1 MKIYSL
7 FLSLFFVSTAFS
19 QPNMGRMLPHEVAFF
34 VQDLNTGEVLAE
46 HNADTPMNP
55 ASVMKLVT
63 SYAALDTLG
72 ADFRWKTEWRV
83 RTPMALNNGVL
94 DGNLYWIGSG
104 DPTMEQNDLIAMQNA
119 LRNKGIQQIGG
130 KIVLDSSA
138 WSNAG
143 SAENFGRDAGR
154 AFTIAPDPHML
165 SYKVVWVGVERNAA
179 GDLAVV
185 TKPPLPNIEVHN
197 TAQFVSGSNC
207 GNIAKILK
215 AHWDGAVLH
224 IGGRIPVACE
234 NQALYVN
241 MLNPQEFAFE
251 SFVGQWQQQ
260 GGSGARLF
268 LTGKTPDDSEVVAS
282 HYSVPL
288 SDAIRTMNKQSDNLF
303 ARSIFLTLGANQ
315 AGDTVE
321 NAKKTVINSFKQA
334 GIHSQGLVMENGS
347 GLSREE
353 RVTARTLGTMLYR
366 AYYNDA
372 FNQQF
377 IDSLPIAGYDGTLR
391 RRLRDVGGL
400 RMKTGTLKDVRALA
414 GFRLPENPNEPPLG
428 VVVMI
433 NSPKSG
439 AYLGDMDDLVRSL
452 VALPHKS
459 TPNPFSPYMH
469 DFAGDPLQTGRITES
484 QERKIKE
491 KYR

>member
-7 FLSLFFVSTAFS
+7 LLSLTLCATAFA
-19 QPNMGRMLPHEVAFF
+19 QPNIGRMPPNEVAFF

-46 HNADTPMNP
+46 HNADMPMNP

-72 ADFRWKTEWRV
+72 ADFRWHTVWKSRAAV
-83 RTPMALNNGVL
+83 NNGVL
-94 DGNLYWIGSG
+94 DGNLFWTGSG
-104 DPTMEQNDLIAMQNA
+104 DPTMEQDDLIAMQQS
-119 LRNKGIQQIGG
+119 LRQKGIRTIGG
-130 KIVLDSSA
+130 KIILDRSV
-138 WSNAG
+138 WSKVAT
-143 SAENFGRDAGR
+143 ADNFARDAGKS
-154 AFTIAPDPHML
+154 FTIAPDQNML
-165 SYKVVWVGVERNAA
+165 SYKVVWVGVERDEN
-179 GDLAVV
+179 GQLAVV
-185 TKPPLPNIEVHN
+185 TKPPLPNIAVQN
-197 TAQFVSGSNC
+197 NAQFVAGSGC
-207 GNIAKILK
+207 GNIARILK

-224 IGGRIPVACE
+224 IGGRIPAGCE

-241 MLNPQEFAFE
+241 MLPPEEFACE
-251 SFVGQWQQQ
+251 SFIGQWQKQ
-260 GGSGARLF
+260 GGQGRNICLE
-268 LTGKTPDDSEVVAS
+268 GETPQEAQVVAEHFS
-282 HYSVPL
+282 APL

-321 NAKKTVINSFKQA
+321 NARAAVMSSFKQA
-334 GIHSQGLVMENGS
+334 GIDTQGLVIENGS

-366 AYYNDA
+366 AYYNDL
-372 FNQQF
+372 FNEAF
-377 IDSLPIAGYDGTLR
+377 IDSLPIAGHDGTLR

-414 GFRLPENPNEPPLG
+414 GFRLPENLNEPPLV

-439 AYLGDMDDLVRSL
+439 AYLGDMDNLVRSL
-452 VALPHKS
+452 VHLENIKPQQNAFI
-459 TPNPFSPYMH
+459 FSPREH
-469 DFAGDPLQTGRITES
+469 TFSGDPLQKKRISES
-484 QERKIKE
+484 NGK
-491 KYR
+491 